1 MAYVLIFTF
10 GFAQNLFLIHAKDGP
25 HPLLAVPRNSWNKLE
40 RGPRYRFDF
49 VSSGKCVFYLY
60 HFVFGSISVV
70 GILVKLFLLHI

>member
-49 VSSGKCVFYLY
+49 VSSGKRCT
-60 HFVFGSISVV
+60 HHSENANCDGD
-70 GILVKLFLLHI
+70 